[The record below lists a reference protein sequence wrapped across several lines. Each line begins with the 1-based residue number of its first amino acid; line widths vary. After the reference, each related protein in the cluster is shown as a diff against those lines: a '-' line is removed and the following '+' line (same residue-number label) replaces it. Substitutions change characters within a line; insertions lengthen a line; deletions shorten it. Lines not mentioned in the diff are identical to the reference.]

1 MRTRHADRLWMIAG
15 VAVAAVLGVVTWLLL
30 VTPQR
35 TEATELTEQIDAAAA
50 QATQLR
56 KRNVELAAVHAKIN
70 ELTRTRDARAA
81 ALPPD
86 SGIPAF
92 LRQMQASGNAVDV
105 DVSGISVGQPTEL
118 EEVSGVWAVP
128 IQLTAEGTVADL
140 GSFLDRLQSS
150 GQKRAVLVENVTL
163 EGAEGKELSLNLS
176 VKAFVAPPV
185 GAGAPT
191 VTTD

>member
-1 MRTRHADRLWMIAG
+1 VRSLP
-15 VAVAAVLGVVTWLLL
+15 
-30 VTPQR
+30 PQR
-35 TEATELTEQIDAAAA
+35 
-50 QATQLR
+50 
-56 KRNVELAAVHAKIN
+56 V
-70 ELTRTRDARAA
+70 
-81 ALPPD
+81 
-86 SGIPAF
+86 
-92 LRQMQASGNAVDV
+92 AS
-105 DVSGISVGQPTEL
+105 
-118 EEVSGVWAVP
+118 
-128 IQLTAEGTVADL
+128 L

>member
-35 TEATELTEQIDAAAA
+35 TEATELTEQIDAATA